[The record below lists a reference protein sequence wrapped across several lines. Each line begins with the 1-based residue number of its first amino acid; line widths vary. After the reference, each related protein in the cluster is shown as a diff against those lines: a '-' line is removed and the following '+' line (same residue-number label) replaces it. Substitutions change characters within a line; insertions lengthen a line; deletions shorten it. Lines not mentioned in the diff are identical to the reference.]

1 MASPAYCSLPGSM
14 AVFRDAAMKNPM
26 TSSVPRTRST
36 IALTDAMTVPSPI
49 RSKKNECSTVGASNT
64 SPSERNACDSRLR
77 DTRSPFGWRPEV
89 AHLVVEAR
97 PDCVALDRVALDRVA
112 LDRVALDR
120 VALDRV
126 ALDRVALDRVAL
138 DRVALD
144 CVAQGCSRTGRA
156 WQSVERRDWRD
167 EWYLLREVPE
177 TSPQRSVDP
186 PWRSPCRCRAPC
198 RGSDRSGSSGGYPT
212 SDPATS
218 RLHPKRG
225 SRRSGWSSRPSPR
238 SPRARADGLG
248 LASSWRDGHYQL
260 TVGVAAPGVARRRS
274 RPCSPKVQPGST

>member
-64 SPSERNACDSRLR
+64 SPSARNACDSRLR

-112 LDRVALDR
+112 LDRVALD
-120 VALDRV
+120 
-126 ALDRVALDRVAL
+126 
-138 DRVALD
+138 

-156 WQSVERRDWRD
+156 WHSVERRDWSD

-186 PWRSPCRCRAPC
+186 PWR
-198 RGSDRSGSSGGYPT
+198 
-212 SDPATS
+212 
-218 RLHPKRG
+218 
-225 SRRSGWSSRPSPR
+225 
-238 SPRARADGLG
+238 
-248 LASSWRDGHYQL
+248 
-260 TVGVAAPGVARRRS
+260 
-274 RPCSPKVQPGST
+274 